1 MTGGLLAGLM
11 IGVTLFYLF
20 RRKKKEPAEPKKAET
35 PVSADSVP
43 AQEETYEPPK
53 TFRAGK

>member
-1 MTGGLLAGLM
+1 M

-53 TFRAGK
+53 TFQAGK

>member
-35 PVSADSVP
+35 PGSADSVP

-53 TFRAGK
+53 TFQTGK